1 MESPAPMGEAFLMR
15 EFLFSIRPEPEESP
29 VQQRVSLITF
39 YTIALASL
47 LAVPYNLVI
56 DYRRGDAS
64 SVFVLGAYGGFILS
78 GLAVFFSTRSVR
90 KARLLFAIGVCV
102 LALRLVWEGGGERG
116 FGLFYFMP
124 AFPIFYFVFGRRGGL
139 AFSALFLA
147 GVGSRFAFG
156 PFPPE
161 SFLVEA
167 ENRMRVFMVFV
178 VATGIGAAGIHYQH
192 MLVAYLSR
200 LAYVDPLTSLANRA
214 RASEYLEQATRADA
228 PFFLVAL
235 KIHRFAQVAGFRG
248 AKAADALIE
257 TVGARIREAL
267 QPGDFAGRWAGTVFL
282 VSRGGSDAAQLRDWA
297 TALLRSATSPIAVE
311 GRETSLRAG
320 IAVTRFPEDGLT
332 LDRLTANLMSTLD
345 TSDVLHGKVRF
356 YNEASWSA
364 EQRRFRLASALKG
377 AVGRGE
383 LNLVYHPKI
392 RLSDGAC
399 LGAEVL
405 SRWRHPELGVV
416 PPTEFIPVAE
426 SIGCIGEIT
435 AFVIEGFLA
444 DWPAIAQA
452 RGPACDDCRHA
463 LNLSPL
469 DLANLDFPG
478 YIASR
483 CRAANVPT
491 REIELEI
498 TEGMMMNDD
507 GATQAVL
514 RELKAAG
521 FRLAIDDFG
530 TGYSSLSYLHK
541 LEADN
546 LKIDRSFIEKLGP
559 EGLTEPIVDAI
570 ISMGRSLGMTIT
582 AEGVETDADAAY
594 LEGKGCEFAQGWLYT
609 EPIPLES
616 YLAWLRKRA

>member
-1 MESPAPMGEAFLMR
+1 MGEDLLMR
-15 EFLFSIRPEPEESP
+15 DFLFSIRPESEESP
-29 VQQRVSLITF
+29 VQQRVSLIAL
-39 YTIALASL
+39 YAIAFASS

-56 DYRRGDAS
+56 DYRRGDIS
-64 SVFVLGAYGGFILS
+64 SVFILGAYGAFIVS

-90 KARLLFAIGVCV
+90 KSRLLFAIGICV
-102 LALRLVWEGGGERG
+102 LAVRLIWEGGGERG
-116 FGLFYFMP
+116 FGLLYFIP
-124 AFPIFYFVFGRRGGL
+124 AFPLFYFVLGHRGGL

-147 GVGSRFAFG
+147 GVGARFAFG

-161 SFLVEA
+161 SFLADA
-167 ENRMRVFMVFV
+167 ENRARVFMIFA
-178 VATGIGAAGIHYQH
+178 VATGLGAAGVHYQH
-192 MLVAYLSR
+192 VLVSYLTR
-200 LAYVDPLTSLANRA
+200 LAYVDPLTALANRSRTA
-214 RASEYLEQATRADA
+214 EYLEQEIRSGRA
-228 PFFLVAL
+228 FYLVAL
-235 KIHRFAQVAGFRG
+235 KIHRFGQVAGFRG
-248 AKAADALIE
+248 AKAADELIAAL
-257 TVGARIREAL
+257 GARIKEAL
-267 QPGDFAGRWAGTVFL
+267 QPGDFAGRWTGTVFL
-282 VSRGGSDAAQLRDWA
+282 VCREDTDAARLRDWA
-297 TALLRSATSPIAVE
+297 TALLRSASSPIAVE
-311 GRETSLRAG
+311 DRETSLRAG
-320 IAVTRFPEDGLT
+320 IAVTRFPDDGLT
-332 LDRLTANLMSTLD
+332 LDRLSANITSTLE

-377 AVGRGE
+377 AVRRGE

-426 SIGCIGEIT
+426 SIGSIGEIT
-435 AFVIEGFLA
+435 AFVVEGFLA
-444 DWPAIAQA
+444 DWPAIAAA

-469 DLANLDFPG
+469 DLADLDFPG

-483 CRAANVPT
+483 CRAAGVPT
-491 REIELEI
+491 SEIELEI

-507 GATQAVL
+507 GTTQAVL

-559 EGLTEPIVDAI
+559 EGLTGPIVDAI

-616 YLAWLRKRA
+616 YLAWLRRRG